1 MVHDRNDLRCCA
13 SQEMHVYLISI
24 LPCQAGTYQCIQQGC
39 VPSKVWYADNYT
51 LMIIN
56 VWISKRVDML
66 QKQPNWCLLVPQAR
80 GGGGAHCG
88 LEDGATLC
96 SIASNVG
103 QPEDSIGPN
112 TWNLARNVPQD
123 SW

>member
-1 MVHDRNDLRCCA
+1 
-13 SQEMHVYLISI
+13 MHVYLTSI
-24 LPCQAGTYQCIQQGC
+24 LPCQAGMYQCIQQGC

-56 VWISKRVDML
+56 VWISKRFDML
-66 QKQPNWCLLVPQAR
+66 QKRQTGACWCPRQ
-80 GGGGAHCG
+80 GGVGGAHCG

-103 QPEDSIGPN
+103 LPEDLIGPY
-112 TWNLARNVPQD
+112 TWNLVRNGPQD